1 MPRDEKAIV
10 GRKKKQSSGADY
22 VAKKKRVFFIR
33 QTLYISMTKCAI
45 RFIYAADFF
54 MLKDQNLSFEICCE
68 NTMTGKRNATG
79 QVYSSMVLSYM

>member
-54 MLKDQNLSFEICCE
+54 Y
-68 NTMTGKRNATG
+68 A
-79 QVYSSMVLSYM
+79 